1 MFCLHQIL
9 TSEQSHC
16 LNSVQVQAMALF
28 NFTNWKLRLDNYLK
42 LTDACQTNAN
52 NKKNTGI
59 IGKIS
64 TIGSNGAYASGNFA
78 INKATDSTKFLQY

>member
-1 MFCLHQIL
+1 M
-9 TSEQSHC
+9 
-16 LNSVQVQAMALF
+16 
-28 NFTNWKLRLDNYLK
+28 LRFENYLK